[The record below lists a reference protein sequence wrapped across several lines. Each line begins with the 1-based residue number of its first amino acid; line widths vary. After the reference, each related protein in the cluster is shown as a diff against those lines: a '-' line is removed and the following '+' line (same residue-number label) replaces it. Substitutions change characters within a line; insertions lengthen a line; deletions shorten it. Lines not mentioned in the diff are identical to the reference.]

1 MNRLTIG
8 HFKLAREGG
17 WEGEIRTLTLNAKVR
32 FVPNDDRAH
41 ANAPVFRVMLGGVR
55 IGDAWEARW
64 GPDRAHLF
72 YRVSLDDPLFLDP
85 MSAAL
90 FPDSEGGG
98 AQLVW
103 SRSPKEASRSNADER
118 HSSEQAEGR

>member
-8 HFKLAREGG
+8 VFKLARDGG

-32 FVPNDDRAH
+32 FAPNDDRAH
-41 ANAPVFRVMLGGVR
+41 AHAPVFRVMFGGVR
-55 IGDAWEARW
+55 IGDAWEGRW
-64 GPDRAHLF
+64 GADRAHPF
-72 YRVSLDDPLFLDP
+72 YRVSLDDPLFGEP

-103 SRSPKEASRSNADER
+103 SRPPKDASKSDVE
-118 HSSEQAEGR
+118 